1 MSQQLIVTNTQDNGA
16 GSLREALTLAQ
27 SGDTIKFS
35 SSIAGDTI
43 TLTTGQLEISPG
55 KDITIDGADAPGLT
69 ISGNNQSRIFYVN
82 SNQDFNASL
91 TLRNLNLI
99 DGYTAERGGAIEIT
113 HQGALTVDNVQFQNN
128 VADNGGGAI
137 YSAWETDL
145 IVNASTFDNNKAV
158 AGNDERGAGAI
169 AFVSPGEITITNSEF
184 TNNQGING
192 GAINSLQGKLTIEN
206 STFLN
211 NDTTA
216 AFYDTGN
223 NNPFLRGYGGAIY
236 TDRASSGS
244 DETSG
249 TIQIIDSV
257 FEGNKGRGEGGA
269 AYLYTGTQDNV
280 IIEGSLF
287 ENNEVLALP
296 NGGNKGNGGA
306 VVQLSNGLNKG
317 LVIRDTTFTN
327 NTAANQGGG
336 LWTYDA
342 PAQIINSTF
351 SGNQTTGDTSGSVG
365 GGMTLYS
372 PTEIIDST
380 IAYNNAS
387 WVGGGVSVSKDADV
401 SVQNTIFYEN
411 TADNGTND
419 WGIQQHTSRELIDNG
434 GNYQY
439 PPKLT
444 NNWNDYNATAT
455 ITILDVQLEPLQDNG
470 GPVPTHLVGN
480 PDITAGAF
488 FEDSGSTGNG
498 NNDPTLVSPI
508 ADQNVEAEDS
518 FSLDI
523 TNNFSDADGDNLI
536 YSATLADGTAL
547 PDWLTFDS
555 QTGKFRGT
563 HTVVFDLDISPAG
576 FVNNDPTLVSAIA
589 DQTVEAEDSFSLDI
603 TNNFTDVDGD
613 SLSYSATLEDGTA
626 LPDWLTFDSETGTFS
641 GTPDTGDE
649 TQLNILVTASDGQ
662 GGTQTDGFE
671 LDITPAPVV
680 NNDPT
685 LVSAI
690 ADQTAQTK
698 ELYSLDISDY
708 FNDPDGD
715 ALTFSATGLPKGLN
729 LNPDTG
735 VISGTPRNKAIGT
748 NPITLT
754 ANDGNGGE
762 ISDVFDLTVNRGT
775 TNNGNAKPKVNFK
788 NDLLFFKGNSQAS
801 NLLFSLTGNNS
812 PFVSEVGIFEVD
824 NRAGKVNGI
833 KPGETDYLEAALDR
847 GKVLFSSLPNN
858 FAGDNLTRILD
869 VEQVFGETNPNLG
882 FYLVQDNTTDNV
894 RAALDAG
901 QTPTNVWF
909 SLPGANANNTDY
921 FEVLNGESNQF
932 TLNWQNPMAES
943 NDSLTLTV
951 EPTNESPALGTQL
964 QGEQEIIDLRG
975 QTSPVDANFIE
986 VKSHAGFD
994 NSVGLYVIEN
1004 EDGAVEDPMTGQ
1016 LIHPEDEGYAQ
1027 AALAQSVVSD
1037 VNRGTVEF
1045 NTQLDGGNLLAPFII
1060 ANGTKAEL
1068 LAENPNNQ
1076 YLGYGEPIAYFSYL
1090 GANSDGADH
1099 IRLLGDNT
1107 FGFEDLHG
1115 GGDQDFND
1123 FTFQVD
1129 LTIG

>member
-99 DGYTAERGGAIEIT
+99 DGYTAEQGGAIEIT

-317 LVIRDTTFTN
+317 LVIRDTTFAN
-327 NTAANQGGG
+327 NTAAHQGGG

-387 WVGGGVSVSKDADV
+387 WVGGGVSISQNADV

-455 ITILDVQLEPLQDNG
+455 ITILDAQLEPLQDNG
-470 GPVPTHLVGN
+470 GLVPTHLVGN

-523 TNNFSDADGDNLI
+523 TNNFSDVDGDNLT
-536 YSATLADGTAL
+536 YSATLSDGTAL
-547 PDWLTFDS
+547 PDWLTFNS
-555 QTGKFRGT
+555 Q
-563 HTVVFDLDISPAG
+563 
-576 FVNNDPTLVSAIA
+576 
-589 DQTVEAEDSFSLDI
+589 
-603 TNNFTDVDGD
+603 
-613 SLSYSATLEDGTA
+613 
-626 LPDWLTFDSETGTFS
+626 TGTFS

-690 ADQTAQTK
+690 ADQTVEAEDAFSLNITNNFTDVDGDSLTYSATLADGNDLPSWLTFNSQTGTFSGTPDTGDETQLNILVTASDGQGGTQTDGF
-698 ELYSLDISDY
+698 ELDITPAPVVNNDPTLVSAIADQTVEAEDSFSLDI
-708 FNDPDGD
+708 
-715 ALTFSATGLPKGLN
+715 
-729 LNPDTG
+729 
-735 VISGTPRNKAIGT
+735 
-748 NPITLT
+748 
-754 ANDGNGGE
+754 
-762 ISDVFDLTVNRGT
+762 
-775 TNNGNAKPKVNFK
+775 TNNFT
-788 NDLLFFKGNSQAS
+788 D
-801 NLLFSLTGNNS
+801 
-812 PFVSEVGIFEVD
+812 VD
-824 NRAGKVNGI
+824 
-833 KPGETDYLEAALDR
+833 
-847 GKVLFSSLPNN
+847 
-858 FAGDNLTRILD
+858 GDNLTYSATLEDGTALPDWLTFDSETGTFSGTPDARDETQLNILVTASD
-869 VEQVFGETNPNLG
+869 GQGGTQTDGFELDITPAPVVNNDPTLVSAIADQNVEAE
-882 FYLVQDNTTDNV
+882 DS
-894 RAALDAG
+894 
-901 QTPTNVWF
+901 F
-909 SLPGANANNTDY
+909 SLDITNNFTD
-921 FEVLNGESNQF
+921 
-932 TLNWQNPMAES
+932 
-943 NDSLTLTV
+943 
-951 EPTNESPALGTQL
+951 
-964 QGEQEIIDLRG
+964 
-975 QTSPVDANFIE
+975 VD
-986 VKSHAGFD
+986 
-994 NSVGLYVIEN
+994 
-1004 EDGAVEDPMTGQ
+1004 
-1016 LIHPEDEGYAQ
+1016 
-1027 AALAQSVVSD
+1027 
-1037 VNRGTVEF
+1037 
-1045 NTQLDGGNLLAPFII
+1045 
-1060 ANGTKAEL
+1060 
-1068 LAENPNNQ
+1068 
-1076 YLGYGEPIAYFSYL
+1076 
-1090 GANSDGADH
+1090 
-1099 IRLLGDNT
+1099 GDN
-1107 FGFEDLHG
+1107 
-1115 GGDQDFND
+1115 
-1123 FTFQVD
+1123 
-1129 LTIG
+1129 LTYSATLADGNA